1 MTIHEIRS
9 LLRSIESVLLRPT
22 AAAEAELMGLAEQHE
37 AIISAVSA
45 RLEQVEQLLQK
56 GLRTEAIEL
65 AERDPNLNDLLTLLD
80 FPELIAWNELL
91 QQHGIQPVQGISVE
105 AAAELND
112 AYHAAGSIERLLQHY
127 RTVSLL
133 RAPLNRR
140 IAVLRQLAAK
150 DSANAIWRAD
160 LKAFEKHRLRELRQ
174 EIDTAAAEND
184 LQTLAALDAEVTGGN
199 WTTEVPETLRD
210 HARSTHASIRRRQA
224 REELTTISH
233 QLSDAYSAF
242 DRGLAERLEKRLLA
256 LQAIL
261 GIAPGHA
268 LLEIAAPALA
278 WLADERLKEQAEQ
291 AHIAAVRELE
301 SQLDGRTTLQTLE
314 RLYHQATV
322 SGYLLPPALQGR
334 LVERRD
340 QLTRDLRWK
349 RSLAATTV
357 IITLLLVA
365 GGIGWMIQ
373 ISNVNRTVS
382 RHAQQLGQLLTAAA
396 VSGELAP
403 TESYLND
410 LRGSSPELL
419 QTPQLRARVSEF
431 EALLSS
437 EQGRQER
444 LQQLGES
451 ITEALNSQ
459 PDLQTLTATESTAEE
474 LRSLVR
480 SEAERAEHTRLLRLI
495 SARRT
500 AVRKAL
506 DDAFSSELQRLS
518 DQVEQIPA
526 DNLAEFDS
534 AISALTALN
543 NRPDVSQNLKALSGT
558 LLQKVQGDRRLAADA
573 LKTAADLQRITD
585 AVGRV
590 ASFEQALSQ
599 FIRND
604 PGRARS
610 TAFRNLL
617 QEELSVWQAAELWKP
632 LRQSLLQADLR
643 RITGTEARQL
653 EQRCLDYQKQFG
665 PRADELLQSKL
676 VRALRKIAA
685 RDLPAGR
692 SMRDRVLAIFSG
704 PLIGNTWLV
713 ETQGRGSYFCSR
725 PPQVNGTST
734 VTVEYY
740 ISTSGTQ
747 TKTTSLRYTDVPAA
761 AIKTKPQEWLSPQ
774 SRLLSIIEQKLP
786 AWQQLSFESA
796 AAACIGEILAA
807 ETVDPILR
815 FFMLEDALRMATDG
829 SEFMQERCRAIQDQL
844 AAAQVSRLANWA
856 APDDT
861 RAETLRFNAKR
872 ELERSSA
879 ALSAAV
885 TAAEADV
892 AQPATAAL
900 PPELYWIGWL
910 HRDSAGEWVVSL
922 RESQNPAARRGGPL
936 LIFPRTT
943 GEQPRTV
950 VLGQLEP
957 ETILTKTVEVPPEF
971 VQEGRP
977 VFLELSAESA
987 DE

>member
-1 MTIHEIRS
+1 MTVHEIRT

-22 AAAEAELMGLAEQHE
+22 AASEAELMGLAEQHE
-37 AIISAVSA
+37 AIVSDVSA

-91 QQHGIQPVQGISVE
+91 QQKGIQPVQGISVE

-150 DSANAIWRAD
+150 DPANAIWQVD
-160 LKAFEKHRLRELRQ
+160 LKLFEQHRLRELRQ
-174 EIDTAAAEND
+174 EIDKAASAGD
-184 LQTLAALDAEVTGGN
+184 LQALAACDAEVAGGS
-199 WTTEVPETLRD
+199 WTTEVPATLRE
-210 HARSTHASIRRRQA
+210 HARTTHESLRRRQA

-242 DRGLAERLEKRLLA
+242 DRGQAERLEKRLLA

-261 GIAPGHA
+261 SIAPGHA
-268 LLEIAAPALA
+268 LLEIAAPALI
-278 WLADERLKEQAEQ
+278 WLSDERRKEQAEQ
-291 AHIAAVRELE
+291 THFAAVRELE
-301 SQLDGRTTLQTLE
+301 SQLDGRTTLQNLE
-314 RLYHQATV
+314 RLYHQATCA
-322 SGYLLPPALQGR
+322 GYLLPPALQSR

-340 QLTRDLRWK
+340 QLTRDLHWK
-349 RSLAATTV
+349 RSLAATAV
-357 IITLLLVA
+357 IITLLLLA

-373 ISNVNRTVS
+373 ISNTNRTIA
-382 RHAQQLGQLLTAAA
+382 RHAEQLGQLLATAAT
-396 VSGELAP
+396 SGELAP
-403 TESYLND
+403 TEAYLQD
-410 LRGSSPELL
+410 LRSSSPEILL
-419 QTPQLRARVSEF
+419 APQLRARVSEF
-431 EALLSS
+431 ESLLSS
-437 EQGRQER
+437 ERGRQQR
-444 LQQLGES
+444 LQQLGQS
-451 ITEALNSQ
+451 ITDVVNGQ
-459 PDLQTLTATESTAEE
+459 PDLQQLTAAESTADE
-474 LRSLVR
+474 LRRLTR
-480 SEAERAEHTRLLRLI
+480 SESERAEHTRLLRLI
-495 SARRT
+495 STRRT
-500 AVRKAL
+500 AIQTTL
-506 DDAFSSELQRLS
+506 DDAFSSDLKRLS
-518 DQVEQIPA
+518 DQVAQISA

-534 AISALTALN
+534 TISALTALN
-543 NRPDVSQNLKALSGT
+543 SRPDISQNLKALSNT

-590 ASFEQALSQ
+590 QTYEQALEQ

-610 TAFRNLL
+610 AAFRKLL
-617 QEELSVWQAAELWKP
+617 QDELSVWQAAELWKP

-643 RITGTEARQL
+643 RLAGVEAGQL
-653 EQRCLDYQKQFG
+653 LQRCQDYQKQFG
-665 PRADELLQSKL
+665 PQGDDLLQSQL
-676 VRALRKIAA
+676 LRAVKKIAA
-685 RDLPAGR
+685 RDAVAGR
-692 SMRDRVLAIFSG
+692 SFRDRVLAIFSS
-704 PLIGNTWLV
+704 PLIGRTWLV
-713 ETQGRGSYFCSR
+713 ETQGRGNYFCSR

-761 AIKTKPQEWLSPQ
+761 AIKTTADEWLSPQ
-774 SRLLSIIEQKLP
+774 SRLLTTVEQKLP
-786 AWQQLSFESA
+786 AWQQLSFEA
-796 AAACIGEILAA
+796 GAAACIREILAA

-815 FFMLEDALRMATDG
+815 FFLLEDALRMATDG
-829 SEFMQERCRAIQDQL
+829 SEFFQQRCKAVQDQL
-844 AAAQVSRLANWA
+844 AAAQVSRLVNYA

-861 RAETLRFNAKR
+861 RAETVRFTAKR
-872 ELERSSA
+872 ELERSSD
-879 ALSAAV
+879 ALAAAV
-885 TAAEADV
+885 ESAEADV
-892 AQPATAAL
+892 ALPATAGL
-900 PPELYWIGWL
+900 PPELYWVGWL
-910 HRDSAGEWVVSL
+910 HRNPSGEWVVSL
-922 RESQNPAARRGGPL
+922 RASQNPAAQRGGRL
-936 LIFPRTT
+936 LIFPRAAAQ
-943 GEQPRTV
+943 QPRTV

-957 ETILTKTVEVPPEF
+957 KTSVAKTVEVPPEL